1 MKTSATCW
9 FPVAVSGAIAAES
22 VGGLVIA
29 GCGSPDRVA
38 LSATNVAL
46 DTSLT
51 RTVDVGTQVA
61 GRTASPSLVGIQK
74 LIGATPGI
82 YGGRRN
88 QWPGDPAALVDFIE
102 NDVAK
107 AAAWASVRGIEPS
120 AIRSYVD
127 GLSWFFVAS
136 SAQTT
141 SPLTTAIRS

>member
-38 LSATNVAL
+38 LSATNV
-46 DTSLT
+46 
-51 RTVDVGTQVA
+51 DVGTQVP
-61 GRTASPSLVGIQK
+61 GRTVSPSLVGIQK

-88 QWPGDPAALVDFIE
+88 QGSCDPVALVDFIE

-107 AAAWASVRGIEPS
+107 AAARASVRGIESS